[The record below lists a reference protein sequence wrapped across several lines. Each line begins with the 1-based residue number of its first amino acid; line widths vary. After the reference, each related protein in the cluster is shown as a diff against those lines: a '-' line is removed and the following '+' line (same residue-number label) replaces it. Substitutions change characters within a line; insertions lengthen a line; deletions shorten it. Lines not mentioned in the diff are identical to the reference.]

1 MRKICTKYGRQR
13 SFANLVLR
21 STNGPKLLSF
31 FFWFRNNAFMVM
43 ACLWQNQQFFIEE
56 DPTYICYVYII
67 Y

>member
-1 MRKICTKYGRQR
+1 MRKKLHKMWKTAQFCQSCVKKHKW
-13 SFANLVLR
+13 
-21 STNGPKLLSF
+21 PKTF
-31 FFWFRNNAFMVM
+31 VVFFWFRNNAFMVM